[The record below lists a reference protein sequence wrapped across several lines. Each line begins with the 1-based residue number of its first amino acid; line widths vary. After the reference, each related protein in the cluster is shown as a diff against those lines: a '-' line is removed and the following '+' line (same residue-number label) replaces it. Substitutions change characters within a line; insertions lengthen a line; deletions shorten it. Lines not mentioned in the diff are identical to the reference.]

1 MGTNSWDKGRDKM
14 TDKKQ
19 MKLTSFC
26 KEFDVARTT
35 ALKWAHSDGFPA
47 YNLCGHWY
55 VDMDKFYQWRDQ
67 QHKKS
72 YKYA

>member
-1 MGTNSWDKGRDKM
+1 M

-19 MKLTSFC
+19 MKLANFC
-26 KEFDVARTT
+26 KEFDIARTT

-55 VDMDKFYQWRDQ
+55 VDMDKFYKWRDQ